1 MDLFFPF
8 LFGKLFFGMRWRL
21 VGNSVMFFLCSM
33 VRGGVCVYLEKERGF
48 FLEVFIFQRP
58 GMDMGVVWL
67 VGEL

>member
-1 MDLFFPF
+1 
-8 LFGKLFFGMRWRL
+8 
-21 VGNSVMFFLCSM
+21 MFFLCSM